1 VESGALVLYNGT
13 SIPED
18 CFRPDVRI
26 VARPFTEIADRLGS
40 GKGANVVMLGALLE
54 ATSLVDE
61 DRILSTL
68 RHRKFYDLNVKALAE
83 GRESIKKDDS
93 YLWGV

>member
-1 VESGALVLYNGT
+1 VESGGLVFYNGPAV
-13 SIPED
+13 PED

-40 GKGANVVMLGALLE
+40 GKVANIAMLGALLE
-54 ATSLVDE
+54 ATALLE
-61 DRILSTL
+61 EERIVSALQ
-68 RHRKFYDLNVKALAE
+68 HRKFLDLNLAALRE
-83 GRESIKKDDS
+83 GRESIKKDDA